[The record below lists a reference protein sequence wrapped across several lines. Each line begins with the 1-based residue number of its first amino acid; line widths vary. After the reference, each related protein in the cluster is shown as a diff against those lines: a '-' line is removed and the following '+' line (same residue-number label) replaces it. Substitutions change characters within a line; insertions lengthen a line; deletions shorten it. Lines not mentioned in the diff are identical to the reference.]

1 MTTSKAMMAAN
12 PYMITRRRVADLLGM
27 PWRTTDP
34 MPSLTQMLKCL
45 ASVRTSM
52 RLPYTYAS
60 AAAISDVHYLRWQ
73 SIAAV
78 LTAALEEEDD

>member
-1 MTTSKAMMAAN
+1 MYALA
-12 PYMITRRRVADLLGM
+12 RRRVVYLLGM

-34 MPSLTQMLKCL
+34 LPPLTQTLKCL

-52 RLPYTYAS
+52 RLPYTYVG
-60 AAAISDVHYLRWQ
+60 AAAVSDVHYLRWH

-78 LTAALEEEDD
+78 LTAALADEEAGEEDG